1 MDINTH
7 PDHRKELARINRIK
21 GQLDGVQRMIIEKRY
36 CPDILNQTKAIV
48 SAVRSLEAAL
58 LQRHLEHCVS
68 HAFDTGDEQQR
79 EQKLQELI
87 EIFSKR
93 LAR

>member
-1 MDINTH
+1 MDINKH
-7 PDHRKELARINRIK
+7 PDHRRELARINRIK
-21 GQLDGVQRMIIEKRY
+21 GQLDGVQRMIIEQRY

-48 SAVRSLEAAL
+48 SAVRSLEASL
-58 LQRHLEHCVS
+58 LQGHLEHCVA
-68 HAFDTGDEQQR
+68 HAFESGDQQQQDR
-79 EQKLQELI
+79 KLQELI